1 MGRST
6 SVVNVAE
13 SSLTKMTETQTTPG
27 ERITVEEW
35 HDINDVTTRIDDR
48 QKQLIKETL
57 NRGITDGQSLIWLPE
72 FVRGKDLDTV
82 KGDDRLIVCDV
93 EDYSDDAWAAT
104 QPGTDHEPEYL
115 PKGWTVIFEKDEEC
129 GEIESDQTG
138 LHGWAR

>member
-1 MGRST
+1 MAG
-6 SVVNVAE
+6 
-13 SSLTKMTETQTTPG
+13 TPG
-27 ERITVEEW
+27 KRIEVSGWSDIEDTTNQMEE
-35 HDINDVTTRIDDR
+35 R

-57 NRGITDGQSLIWLPE
+57 NRGLPDRQSLVWLPE
-72 FVRGKDLDTV
+72 FIRDKDLDTV

-104 QPGTDHEPEYL
+104 QPDTEHEPEYL
-115 PKGWTVIFEKDEEC
+115 PKGWAVIFEKDEEC